1 MVIQEINTPI
11 ASYIEQDDDK
21 DYNKY
26 IRKSLVGIDET
37 IIRKILHFQEEDLYI
52 IYTKETFREALL
64 RWEMRNKQKDS

>member
-26 IRKSLVGIDET
+26 IRKSLVGIDEA

-64 RWEMRNKQKDS
+64 KWEMRNKQKDS